1 MTHQE
6 AYQDKI
12 RAILQAKGVAPK
24 PTENSISIAS
34 SAMLVELSISTW
46 TARKLDKKV
55 STQVDV
61 DQNAKTRAGNYN
73 KNLLAGTGFLDSI
86 TKYAANARA
95 WHLSQT
101 LPWSDNGL
109 RLLPMSNFMDYK
121 KQLHTLETNYE
132 SLVDKFVIAYPNLV
146 NAAAFQLGNLFDRS
160 EYPEADTIARKF
172 KFNVNYL
179 PVPMAGDFRVDINEE
194 AKAEI
199 IASCEGLYKERLDNA
214 MRDAWSRLHE
224 CLTRMSDRLAV
235 DLVDSDTPDG
245 GVQVNTIKPR
255 VFRDSLLENAVELV
269 DLLKH
274 FNLTGDPSMEQARRE
289 LATAVMN
296 HDTAQLR
303 EDMLAREAVKN
314 KVDAIL
320 GKFSF

>member
-1 MTHQE
+1 M
-6 AYQDKI
+6 QD
-12 RAILQAKGVAPK
+12 
-24 PTENSISIAS
+24 NSISIAS
-34 SAMLVELSISTW
+34 SAMLVELSISSW

-73 KNLLAGTGFLDSI
+73 KNLLAGTGFLDTI

-95 WHLSQT
+95 WHLAQT

-121 KQLHTLETNYE
+121 KQLHALETNYQ
-132 SLVDKFVIAYPNLV
+132 SLVDKFVVAYPNLV
-146 NAAAFQLGNLFDRS
+146 NAAAFQLGNLFNRS
-160 EYPEADTIARKF
+160 EYPEADTIAKKF
-172 KFNVNYL
+172 KFSVNYL

-214 MRDAWSRLHE
+214 MKDAWNRLHD
-224 CLTRMSDRLAV
+224 CLTRMSERLTIDV
-235 DLVDSDTPDG
+235 IDEEDG
-245 GVQVNTIKPR
+245 SGKVYKSR
-255 VFRDSLLENAVELV
+255 VFRDSLVENAVELTN
-269 DLLKH
+269 LLKH
-274 FNLTGDPSMEQARRE
+274 FNLTGDTNME
-289 LATAVMN
+289 LARTELQDAIKNRTADDLRDN
-296 HDTAQLR
+296 HI
-303 EDMLAREAVKN
+303 ARMAVKD